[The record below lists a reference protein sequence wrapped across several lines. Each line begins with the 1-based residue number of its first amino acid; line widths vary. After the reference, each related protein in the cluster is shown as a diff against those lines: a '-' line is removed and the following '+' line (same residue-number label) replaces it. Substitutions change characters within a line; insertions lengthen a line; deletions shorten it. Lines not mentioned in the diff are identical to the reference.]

1 MIHLASI
8 TLREREMA
16 PDRFPFNVPA
26 FQSLGTLCF
35 SAPVTFFVGENGT
48 GKSTLLEAI
57 ACAAGAIAVG
67 STCAGLLFGDCGV
80 GDVARA

>member
-1 MIHLASI
+1 
-8 TLREREMA
+8 MA

-26 FQSLGTLCF
+26 SQSLGTLCF
-35 SAPVTFFVGENGT
+35 SASVTFFVGESGA
-48 GKSTLLEAI
+48 GKSTLLQAI
-57 ACAAGAIAVG
+57 VCAAGPIGLA